1 VLWGGA
7 TREVPDE
14 RNGQIRR
21 SSNAG
26 SELPRTGIEFDDPE
40 ALTRQYHYY
49 DPIYTLPEEG
59 QEWWRAKMHEGLDD
73 LLAELATE
81 QGIEVGA

>member
-1 VLWGGA
+1 M
-7 TREVPDE
+7 
-14 RNGQIRR
+14 
-21 SSNAG
+21 
-26 SELPRTGIEFDDPE
+26 PE

-49 DPIYTLPEEG
+49 DPIYTLPEDG
-59 QEWWRAKMHEGLDD
+59 QEWWRAKMREGLDD